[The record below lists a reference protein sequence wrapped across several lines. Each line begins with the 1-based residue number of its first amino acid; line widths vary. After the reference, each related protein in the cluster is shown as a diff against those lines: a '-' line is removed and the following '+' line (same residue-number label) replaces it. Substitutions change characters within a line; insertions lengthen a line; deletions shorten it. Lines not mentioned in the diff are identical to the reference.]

1 MSLEG
6 WVCEVESEKL
16 SLGKLGLEKE
26 SGKLSPE
33 KCMVVGTPPTKIR
46 KRGPYPAGCL
56 LGSLVFPPPCP
67 VVTFPWGRDS
77 SSVWVG
83 GNGSGGWSVQFL
95 YLRLR

>member
-46 KRGPYPAGCL
+46 ERGPYPAGCL
-56 LGSLVFPPPCP
+56 LGSLVFSPPGLA
-67 VVTFPWGRDS
+67 VTFPWGRES

-83 GNGSGGWSVQFL
+83 GSGSGG
-95 YLRLR
+95 

>member
-56 LGSLVFPPPCP
+56 LSSLVFPPPCP
-67 VVTFPWGRDS
+67 VGVEIRPQFG
-77 SSVWVG
+77 WVAMGLG
-83 GNGSGGWSVQFL
+83 GGVYNSCISG
-95 YLRLR
+95 